1 MVEGWG
7 VGLGQ
12 GSKVKDWMGWAL
24 LGLSLLVGHIN
35 LLAHPSLD
43 LQELVTVDSDA
54 RYML

>member
-24 LGLSLLVGHIN
+24 LGLSLLVGHRN
-35 LLAHPSLD
+35 LLAHPSRD